1 MALLVALQTKAAQMR
16 IVHPIGS
23 SVRGLSEL
31 IGRFRTTILRIDAG
45 RGGVSSARRW
55 YEPMPDSSAP
65 ALRRRDGTMPDSRT
79 FVQRSYRTGKA
90 EAPWRVAQA
99 PSPAA
104 IPGQGSPLAPR
115 PGETTKGVQLAA
127 VPRPFD
133 PAPREPEAIAAAKLQ
148 PAAGA
153 GAGAGEAEEA
163 FFTLAAPGASWRRG
177 RQVPNAAPAISGLVR
192 DTFTPTR
199 PKRTAELF
207 FGRSQQL
214 RRVIAAIEEE
224 RAHVMIY
231 GERGSGK
238 TSLANVL
245 AEKACDAGYMVLR
258 FACSAETAFED
269 ISRSFLRQ
277 MPASLVRGDTSR
289 DTLDQL
295 LPAQSGLFELA
306 LLFKRIAG
314 KHVILIIDEYDRVIS
329 EDAKGKLA
337 ELIKHLAGAPV
348 TLVMIGLAET
358 VDQLLGKHP
367 SLQRAILA
375 VPMPLMTWQEVDG
388 IIAAGEMKSGL
399 RFDAAARRA
408 IADFAQ
414 GLPYH
419 AQLLCLFAAHSAAR
433 RRSSRVEREDLR
445 YAIQCSVDRAE
456 ARIKQAYDMAIGRRE
471 NASFGEV
478 LFYAARCGTD
488 DFGSFAA
495 ADVVIAAARSSTKA
509 PSLLS
514 LQYALKKLTG
524 PERGSVLRRVLRP
537 GGWRYQFSS
546 QMLRHYVLC
555 RAALRHGL
563 I

>member
-55 YEPMPDSSAP
+55 YEPTPDSSAP
-65 ALRRRDGTMPDSRT
+65 AHWRRDRTMPGSRT

-90 EAPWRVAQA
+90 EAPWRAAQA

-104 IPGQGSPLAPR
+104 IPGPGSPLAPR
-115 PGETTKGVQLAA
+115 PGETTKAVQLAA

-133 PAPREPEAIAAAKLQ
+133 PAPLEPEVIAAAKPQ
-148 PAAGA
+148 PA
-153 GAGAGEAEEA
+153 AGAGEAEET

-214 RRVIAAIEEE
+214 RRIIAAIEEE

-245 AEKACDAGYMVLR
+245 AEKASDAGYMVLR

-337 ELIKHLAGAPV
+337 ELIKHLADATAPV

-388 IIAAGEMKSGL
+388 IIAAGETKSGL
-399 RFDAAARRA
+399 GFDAAARRA

-445 YAIQCSVDRAE
+445 YAVQCSVDRAE

-471 NASFGEV
+471 NASFGEA

-495 ADVVIAAARSSTKA
+495 ADVVIAAAQSSTKA
-509 PSLLS
+509 LSLLS

-524 PERGSVLRRVLRP
+524 PERGSVLRRVLGP